1 MKILLDTCVWRGVLN
16 TLKVAGHNVIWTGDW
31 DKDPGDIEI
40 LSYAYEEKR
49 ILITL
54 DKDFGE
60 LAVVYGYPH
69 YGILRLV
76 NLSTVQQASVSK
88 VVLGKFGRELY
99 SGAIITV
106 EANRVRIRSSNK

>member
-1 MKILLDTCVWRGVLN
+1 MKIILDTCVWGGVR
-16 TLKVAGHNVIWTGDW
+16 KVLILAGHNVIWTGDW
-31 DKDPGDIEI
+31 DQDPGDMEI
-40 LSYAYEEKR
+40 LSHAYEEER

-60 LAVVYGYPH
+60 LAIVHGYPH

-88 VVLGKFGRELY
+88 KILDKYGEELI

-106 EANRVRIRSSNK
+106 DANRVRIRSPKV

>member
-1 MKILLDTCVWRGVLN
+1 MKILLDTCVWGGVLN
-16 TLKVAGHNVIWTGDW
+16 ALKVAGHNVIWTGDW

-88 VVLGKFGRELY
+88 TILGKFGWELY

-106 EANRVRIRSSNK
+106 DSNRVRIRSSNK

>member
-1 MKILLDTCVWRGVLN
+1 MKIMLDTCVWGGVRKV
-16 TLKVAGHNVIWTGDW
+16 LKVAGHNVIWTGDW
-31 DKDPGDIEI
+31 DQDPGDMEI
-40 LSYAYEEKR
+40 LSHAYKEGR

-60 LAVVYGYPH
+60 LAIVHGYPH

-76 NLSTVQQASVSK
+76 NLSTVQQASMCK
-88 VVLGKFGRELY
+88 KILNTYGEELY

-106 EANRVRIRSSNK
+106 DANRVRIRSSKV